1 MIKMFI
7 GDQEVYCK
15 SEFELSEEMLQTSSI
30 TLNNVYPVEW
40 EKNHDYISRFYY
52 PKDYSKFRLL
62 KAKDSTDAKIYGYCR
77 QNGTPSPDNPVQIET
92 FTGEQDAEVEGKTY
106 HLSLGDLELCSIGD
120 YKDYIYYK
128 DNKWWKHKEI
138 EVQHINGEFLMSYET
153 GLFEIHAYREKDY
166 LKVNEAY
173 CNYFEY
179 QNVQSGLNANLQDLH
194 FSIQNSYGNNLFI
207 KYLKYDNPADFNNWV
222 NSIDLKIYAI
232 LSKPIEEEIT
242 DTTLISQLNEI
253 TMQLIFAGIVKN
265 SGDLDLNP
273 RHPHYATIQVL
284 DFKTLLS
291 EGEYLD
297 FVISNKTVR
306 EAIEMVVEAI
316 QDYGVVAGNINI
328 NGADDIIGA
337 YSCSEKSAYDVF
349 QYLAD
354 ITNSKWTTRMIDED
368 TIAVDF
374 YDPNLLPKGEAIDYT
389 SEWFNKNQIVDMH
402 YSYGT
407 RDYRN
412 KQTMLSDEV
421 FGNVSQQERL
431 FADGYK
437 TNYITEQKIG
447 KINSIK
453 VNGTNQ
459 TFTTNNQKDL
469 GVSADFYF
477 TQKEKQFT
485 SDKILKAGD
494 RVEISY
500 LPIVNGREIVTNE
513 VERLRVEKSLG
524 RKGTIARY
532 EKRND
537 VSSSQ
542 ELSKIG
548 QAYIRYK
555 GSAEINLTVQT
566 QDNELWK
573 IGQVVDF
580 NNAPVD
586 ELKTSY
592 MVKSK
597 TTHAYVNGRQ
607 SYLFYEYE
615 LSSNFNSE
623 NAINYFDNQRN
634 KNAGNISEGEY
645 VLRNID
651 LENRTWVVFYGLE
664 ITSHEIT
671 AGDNVLNFEL
681 NGVLM
686 K

>member
-1 MIKMFI
+1 MIKMYI
-7 GDQEVYCK
+7 GSQEVYCK

-30 TLNNVYPVEW
+30 VLNNVYPVEW
-40 EKNHDYISRFYY
+40 ENDHDYVSRFYY
-52 PKDYSKFRLL
+52 PKDYSKFRLF
-62 KAKDSTDAKIYGYCR
+62 KDD
-77 QNGTPSPDNPVQIET
+77 
-92 FTGEQDAEVEGKTY
+92 
-106 HLSLGDLELCSIGD
+106 
-120 YKDYIYYK
+120 
-128 DNKWWKHKEI
+128 
-138 EVQHINGEFLMSYET
+138 
-153 GLFEIHAYREKDY
+153 
-166 LKVNEAY
+166 
-173 CNYFEY
+173 
-179 QNVQSGLNANLQDLH
+179 
-194 FSIQNSYGNNLFI
+194 
-207 KYLKYDNPADFNNWV
+207 
-222 NSIDLKIYAI
+222 
-232 LSKPIEEEIT
+232 
-242 DTTLISQLNEI
+242 TLIFS
-253 TMQLIFAGIVKN
+253 GIVKN

-297 FVISNKTVR
+297 FVISNKTIR
-306 EAIEMVVEAI
+306 EAIEMVVEAV
-316 QDYGVVAGNINI
+316 QDYGVVVGNINI
-328 NGADDIIGA
+328 NGADDVIGA

-354 ITNSKWTTRMIDED
+354 ITNSKWTTRMLDEN

-389 SEWFNKNQIVDMH
+389 SEWFNKNKIVDMH

-421 FGNVSQQERL
+421 FGNVPQQERL

-459 TFTTNNQKDL
+459 TFATNEQKEL

-477 TQKEKQFT
+477 TQKDKQFT
-485 SDKILKAGD
+485 SDKVLKAGD
-494 RVEISY
+494 RVEINY

-513 VERLRVEKSLG
+513 VERLRVESSLG

-566 QDNELWK
+566 QDNELWQ

-580 NNAPVD
+580 NNAPID

-592 MVKSK
+592 MVKTK
-597 TTHAYVNGRQ
+597 TTHAYVNGAQ

-664 ITSHEIT
+664 ITSQAIIT
-671 AGDNVLNFEL
+671 NDNVLNFEL